1 MSLSQALN
9 QFAQNLGRYLG
20 ETPSDRVSISACT
33 SPLACWSTGCFSTLE
48 FTAIYVYL
56 AFVVRRHTCLHN
68 ASSHA
73 ATPMLG
79 RYCIVSAPYDNDM
92 APDITPQYLIFANR
106 NHASADDISHTYVH
120 KGEPYPNYSLR

>member
-1 MSLSQALN
+1 MVEHDIGVECAILETKELVC
-9 QFAQNLGRYLG
+9 GRLA
-20 ETPSDRVSISACT
+20 VFISNRRR
-33 SPLACWSTGCFSTLE
+33 SPDIKYGCFSTLE